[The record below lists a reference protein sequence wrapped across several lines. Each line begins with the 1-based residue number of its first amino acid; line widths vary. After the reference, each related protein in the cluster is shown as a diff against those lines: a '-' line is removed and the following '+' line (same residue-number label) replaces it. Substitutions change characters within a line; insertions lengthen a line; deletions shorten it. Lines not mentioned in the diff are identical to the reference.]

1 MHTPSEDE
9 SGTTPLA
16 VARAQARAKNPLAAI
31 SAAPAAPAAPAESG
45 NGADANGSNGH
56 RRPPEQVSQPRFKLP
71 RLSGPRL
78 SGPWLRRLIL
88 VAWPVGLDRKSVV

>member
-16 VARAQARAKNPLAAI
+16 VARAQARAKNPPAAI
-31 SAAPAAPAAPAESG
+31 SAAPAISAPPAESV
-45 NGADANGSNGH
+45 NGADANGSIGH
-56 RRPPEQVSQPRFKLP
+56 RSPQEQISQPRFKL
-71 RLSGPRL
+71 PRL

-88 VAWPVGLDRKSVV
+88 VAWPVGLAAAGVALYLC